1 MTFGASQTEEINVGI
16 AIKANDISITFI
28 AASIG
33 ITAKAAWKKYNKLRP
48 DHDTYVKNLKIKE
61 KLEQLKITNIQKH

>member
-33 ITAKAAWKKYNKLRP
+33 ITAK
-48 DHDTYVKNLKIKE
+48 T
-61 KLEQLKITNIQKH
+61 ITNNIITFTINGRC